1 MIDWRIT
8 VTGQLPST
16 QDLVR
21 VAAEGGE
28 PEGFAVQALQQTA
41 ARGRHGNQWAAPMGN
56 LYISFLLRPDCSA
69 SDAGQVAFIVAL
81 ALSKAMDDYID
92 TDAHQKTLKWPND
105 ILIDGKKVSGILL
118 ESEITNG
125 HCDYLVVGI
134 GVNILVAPEERI
146 CLDAVKKK
154 QIPIHPFRDRVLAYM
169 SDYMDGWRAHGFG
182 PIREEWL
189 KQAHGMD
196 APMSIRLPEVTYS
209 GIFKGLDEQG
219 GLMAEIDGQIKRFTS
234 GDVHFTH

>member
-8 VTGQLPST
+8 VAGQVPST

-28 PEGFAVQALQQTA
+28 PEGFVVQALQQTGG
-41 ARGRHGNQWAAPMGN
+41 RGRHGNQWASPMGN
-56 LYISFLLRPDCSA
+56 LYMSLLLRPDCSA
-69 SDAGQVAFIVAL
+69 GEAGQVAFIVAI
-81 ALSKAMDDYID
+81 ALSKAMDEFMD
-92 TDAHQKTLKWPND
+92 TDAHAKTLKWPND

-118 ESEITNG
+118 ESEITNS
-125 HCDYLVVGI
+125 HCDYLVIGV
-134 GVNILVAPEERI
+134 GVNILAYPEDRI
-146 CLDAVKKK
+146 GLDAVKKK
-154 QIPIHPFRDRVLAYM
+154 PVPIHPFRDRVLAHL
-169 SDYMDGWRAHGFG
+169 SDYMDVWRTQGFSA
-182 PIREEWL
+182 IRDEWL
-189 KQAHGMD
+189 KQAHGLN
-196 APMSIRLPEVTYS
+196 APMSIRLPEVTYQ